1 MRLFT
6 WYECLYHQDVLV
18 GLETKITLTS
28 YVATVIGFVIFKIQ
42 QLSWTSWTLHML
54 MLGTVFVQANVA
66 KLESS
71 LAVTGDKIDLK
82 LFGFNEKLPVL
93 AQKIAELL
101 TSLVPREDRFQVCWF
116 PSPHIMLSGVSVCW
130 LPVLKTYVCLWR
142 VLNRNYILWS
152 MQVIKED
159 IERAYRNANM
169 KPLKHSA
176 YLRLQA
182 LKERFWHADDKL
194 ACLLS
199 LTVKDVTDFIPQL
212 FNQVISTLPI

>member
-1 MRLFT
+1 
-6 WYECLYHQDVLV
+6 
-18 GLETKITLTS
+18 
-28 YVATVIGFVIFKIQ
+28 
-42 QLSWTSWTLHML
+42 

-93 AQKIAELL
+93 AHKIAELL
-101 TSLVPREDRFQVCWF
+101 TSLVPREDRF
-116 PSPHIMLSGVSVCW
+116 
-130 LPVLKTYVCLWR
+130 
-142 VLNRNYILWS
+142 
-152 MQVIKED
+152 QVIKED

-194 ACLLS
+194 ACLFS

>member
-1 MRLFT
+1 M
-6 WYECLYHQDVLV
+6 
-18 GLETKITLTS
+18 
-28 YVATVIGFVIFKIQ
+28 
-42 QLSWTSWTLHML
+42 
-54 MLGTVFVQANVA
+54 QANVA

-93 AQKIAELL
+93 AHKIAELL
-101 TSLVPREDRFQVCWF
+101 TSLVPREDRFQVRRF
-116 PSPHIMLSGVSVCW
+116 PSPYINALWFVCP
-130 LPVLKTYVCLWR
+130 LTACTQILVCLWR

-199 LTVKDVTDFIPQL
+199 LTVKDVTDFIPEL